1 MKNLALQ
8 YAVCC
13 KAILIFLKID
23 SLNTPRN
30 LDLYVND
37 DQREDGLELASTE
50 LALAKGLLSSLQGVA
65 ILATDA
71 KCNVVFANQYAQ
83 DIFDLDAVQIS
94 YGSGV
99 LPKSVKKHLADALKK
114 SQTEFLLQYAVG
126 NHVRSLQVYCTNNPS
141 LDGKKTNHVFHMHD
155 ISERVGTEL
164 RLRQAESLLRNVID
178 ASPDFICVKDEK
190 NRWVLTNKSCLNLF
204 QIPQQAYQFKSDTEI
219 AAIADPAFKEVFK
232 HLKASD
238 ELAWRS
244 DYAIRNEETIQLPHG
259 GSKVFDVIK
268 IAMFNDD
275 GSRQGLVTIGRDIT
289 ERKVAEGHLRDR
301 SAILDALISCD
312 WMLHSSASWETVA
325 PKVLEQ
331 LCTAARFSRVSV
343 FKNADNK
350 STASKTNSTL
360 LLNWNNP
367 GIQALNKSLQ
377 YIDFDAP
384 QFKRWL
390 DILKHG
396 NPIFG
401 NISELPKV
409 EMKALKDFGIE
420 AIMLVPIFTDK
431 TWWGNLVIEHHQ
443 ALTKFTPQ
451 ELGAI
456 MAISRSLGVAI
467 QKEST
472 GKRLQQAKIA
482 FDSASEGIMI
492 IDAKASIIGINKGF
506 TDITGYAEEEVL
518 GTTPKIF
525 TMGNHDIWEVIA
537 KDGKWKGEVSSFRK
551 NGEAYQE
558 WLTLTAVKNP
568 QGQIINYVG
577 VFADI
582 TDIKASQKQLNKL
595 VNHDA
600 LTGLPNRRLLNE
612 LLDHAIKRSEREQQA
627 IAVLFIDLDRFKAIN
642 DSLGHQVGDKLLFEA
657 SMRISQAIR
666 ESDVVA
672 RLGGD
677 EFLVMMNIISK
688 PDDAALVAQ
697 KIIHALQTEFIINGK
712 EIFIGASIGI
722 AISFKDGNDVDS
734 LIKAADIAMYQVK
747 NRGKNNY
754 CFYSDELSTNA
765 VARFTM
771 ENQLRRSLER
781 QQFELFYQPQVHINT
796 GEIIGAEALIRWNHP
811 ELGLVSPAQFIPVA
825 EETGLIVQ
833 IGEWVLK
840 QAALQ
845 AQAWNRLGFHLQWVS
860 VNVSGVQIMRGNFA
874 DTVYGVIIETDC
886 DPSQL
891 ELEITEST
899 VMQNTEYVIDTFNRI
914 KKLGVRLAI
923 DDFGTGYSSL
933 SNLKRLPLDKIKID
947 QSFVRDLPDDLD
959 DAVIANTINAMAH
972 SLGFSVIAEGVET
985 KAQADFLENIG
996 CHEAQGYLYGKP
1008 VSVAEFTKL
1017 LESNKKTG
1025 KKK

>member
-1 MKNLALQ
+1 M
-8 YAVCC
+8 
-13 KAILIFLKID
+13 
-23 SLNTPRN
+23 
-30 LDLYVND
+30 ND
-37 DQREDGLELASTE
+37 DQRDSGF
-50 LALAKGLLSSLQGVA
+50 ALAAAEFSLAKRLLTSLQGVA

-71 KCNVVFANQYAQ
+71 KCNVVFANEYALK
-83 DIFDLDAVQIS
+83 IFDLDVVQVN

-99 LPKSVKKHLADALKK
+99 LPKSVKKHLTNALKK
-114 SQTEFLLQYAVG
+114 LQTEFLLQYADG
-126 NHVRSLQVYCTNNPS
+126 NQMRSLQVYCTSNLS
-141 LDGKKTNHVFHMHD
+141 ADGKKNQYVFHMHD
-155 ISERVGTEL
+155 ITDRVGTEL
-164 RLRQAESLLRNVID
+164 KLRQTETLLRNVID

-190 NRWVLTNKSCLNLF
+190 NRWVITNKSCLNLF
-204 QIPQQAYQFKSDTEI
+204 QIPHQAYQFKTDTEI
-219 AAIADPAFKEVFK
+219 AAIADPVFKEVFK

-244 DYAIRNEETIQLPHG
+244 DFAVRNEEVIELPHG

-268 IAMFNDD
+268 IAMFNED
-275 GSRQGLVTIGRDIT
+275 GSRQGLLTIGRDIS
-289 ERKVAEGHLRDR
+289 ERKITEGHLRDR

-312 WMLHSSASWETVA
+312 WMLHSSASWETTA
-325 PKVLEQ
+325 LKVLEQ
-331 LCTAARFSRVSV
+331 ICSAARFSRVSI
-343 FKNADNK
+343 FKNIDGKDNT
-350 STASKTNSTL
+350 SHNAITATL
-360 LLNWNNP
+360 LFNWNSPNGP
-367 GIQALNKSLQ
+367 ALEKSLQ
-377 YIDFDAP
+377 LIDFESAH
-384 QFKRWL
+384 FGRWK

-396 NPIFG
+396 NPVFG
-401 NISELPKV
+401 VVKELPAI
-409 EMKALKDFGIE
+409 EMKALKPYGIE
-420 AIMLVPIFTDK
+420 ALMLVPIFTGK
-431 TWWGNLVIEHHQ
+431 HWWGNLVVEHHH
-443 ALTKFTPQ
+443 TFVKFTPQ
-451 ELGAI
+451 ELGAM
-456 MAISRSLGVAI
+456 MAIGRSLGVAI
-467 QKEST
+467 EKEST

-492 IDAKASIIGINKGF
+492 IDSDANIIAINKGY
-506 TDITGYAEEEVL
+506 TDITGYTEEEVL
-518 GTTPKIF
+518 GSTPKIF
-525 TMGNHDIWEVIA
+525 KFGDHDVWDVIS
-537 KDGKWKGEVSSFRK
+537 KEGKWKGEVANYRK
-551 NGEAYQE
+551 NGELYQE

-582 TDIKASQKQLNKL
+582 TEIKASQKQLNKL

-657 SMRISQAIR
+657 STRISQAIR

-697 KIIHALQTEFIINGK
+697 KIIQALQAEFIINGK

-765 VARFTM
+765 VARFNM

-781 QQFELFYQPQVHINT
+781 QQFELYYQPQVHIHT

-825 EETGLIVQ
+825 EETSLIVQ
-833 IGEWVLK
+833 IGEWVLR

-845 AQAWNRLGFHLQWVS
+845 VNEWNRQGLYLKWVS

-886 DPSQL
+886 DPTQL

-959 DAVIANTINAMAH
+959 DAVIANTINAMAN

-985 KAQADFLENIG
+985 EAQADFLENIG

-1008 VSVAEFTKL
+1008 VSLEEFTKL
-1017 LESNKKTG
+1017 LKSNKNTRK
-1025 KKK
+1025 

>member
-1 MKNLALQ
+1 
-8 YAVCC
+8 
-13 KAILIFLKID
+13 
-23 SLNTPRN
+23 LNTPRN

-37 DQREDGLELASTE
+37 IQREDGLALVSTE
-50 LALAKGLLSSLQGVA
+50 LLLAKGLLSSLQGVA
-65 ILATDA
+65 VLATDA
-71 KCNVVFANQYAQ
+71 KCNVHFANQYAQ
-83 DIFDLDAVQIS
+83 DIFNLDPVQIS
-94 YGSGV
+94 FGNGA

-114 SQTEFLLQYAVG
+114 SHKEFLLQYAVG
-126 NHVRSLQVYCTNNPS
+126 NHVRSLQVYCTQNATE
-141 LDGKKTNHVFHMHD
+141 DGKNLHSVFHMHD
-155 ISERVGTEL
+155 ISDRVGTEL
-164 RLRQAESLLRNVID
+164 KLRQAESLLRNVID

-190 NRWVLTNKSCLNLF
+190 NRWLLTNKSCLNLF
-204 QIPQQAYQFKSDTEI
+204 QIPHQAYQFKTDSEI
-219 AAIADPAFKEVFK
+219 AALADPTFKDFFK
-232 HLKASD
+232 HLKSSD
-238 ELAWRS
+238 EIAWRS
-244 DYAIRNEETIQLPHG
+244 DYAIRNEEVITLPHG
-259 GSKVFDVIK
+259 GAKVFDVIK

-275 GSRQGLVTIGRDIT
+275 GSKQGLLTIGRDIS
-289 ERKVAEGHLRDR
+289 ERKLAEGHLRDR
-301 SAILDALISCD
+301 SAILDTLISCD
-312 WMLHSSASWETVA
+312 WMLHSSSSWETIA

-331 LCTAARFSRVSV
+331 LCTAARFSRASI
-343 FKNADNK
+343 FKNNENK
-350 STASKTNSTL
+350 DQAQQASSAL
-360 LLNWNNP
+360 LLDWNNP
-367 GIQALNKSLQ
+367 GIQALDKTLTLIN
-377 YIDFDAP
+377 FDNT

-401 NISELPKV
+401 NVKELPSS
-409 EMKALKDFGIE
+409 ESKALKAFGIE
-420 AIMLVPIFTDK
+420 AIMIVPIFVDK
-431 TWWGNLVIEHHQ
+431 VWWGNLLIEHHQ
-443 ALTKFTPQ
+443 ALIKFTPQ
-451 ELGAI
+451 ELGAM

-467 QKEST
+467 EKQST
-472 GKRLQQAKIA
+472 GERLQQAKIA

-492 IDAKASIIGINKGF
+492 VDANSNIIAINKGF
-506 TDITGYAEEEVL
+506 TEITGFTEEEVL

-525 TMGNHDIWEVIA
+525 TTGKHNVWEDIA
-537 KDGKWKGEVSSFRK
+537 KDGKWKGEVANHRK
-551 NGEAYQE
+551 NGQPYQE
-558 WLTLTAVKNP
+558 WLTLTAVKNQ
-568 QGQIINYVG
+568 QGNVINYVG

-612 LLDHAIKRSEREQQA
+612 LLDHAIKRGEREQQA

-657 SMRISQAIR
+657 STRISQSIR

-677 EFLVMMNIISK
+677 EFLVMMNLISK

-697 KIIHALQTEFIINGK
+697 KIIHALQAEFIINGK

-781 QQFELFYQPQVHINT
+781 HQFELFYQPQVHINT
-796 GEIIGAEALIRWNHP
+796 GEIIGAEALVRWNHP

-840 QAALQ
+840 QAAMQ
-845 AQAWNRLGFHLQWVS
+845 VMSWNSLGLKLKWVS

-874 DTVYGVIIETDC
+874 DTVYGVLIETDC
-886 DPSQL
+886 EPTQL

-899 VMQNTEYVIDTFNRI
+899 VMQNTEYVIDTFKRI

-1008 VSVAEFTKL
+1008 INVADFTKL
-1017 LESNKKTG
+1017 LELNKKQVKTND
-1025 KKK
+1025 